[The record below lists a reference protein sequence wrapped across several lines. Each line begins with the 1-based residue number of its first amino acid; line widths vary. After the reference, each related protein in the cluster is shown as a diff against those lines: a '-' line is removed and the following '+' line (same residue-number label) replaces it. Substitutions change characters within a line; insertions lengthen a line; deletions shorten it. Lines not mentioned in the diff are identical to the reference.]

1 MTAGTGPAG
10 GGAEAAASA
19 APALATTAATATATA
34 TADGDAFPDRPYR
47 AVYDCGPAPDTTH
60 ILEVSADD
68 DGGGGYGGNGGQ
80 FSGYAACGAA
90 PDGWVWSPSG
100 MVSCKACLL
109 ADKAGGAR
117 PEEGRRP

>member
-1 MTAGTGPAG
+1 MTTGTGAAG
-10 GGAEAAASA
+10 GGADAAASA
-19 APALATTAATATATA
+19 APALATAAAAA
-34 TADGDAFPDRPYR
+34 VAADGDAFPDRPYR

-68 DGGGGYGGNGGQ
+68 DGGAGAGGQ

-117 PEEGRRP
+117 PAKGRRH

>member
-1 MTAGTGPAG
+1 MTCGGGGTGGNGSAAGTG
-10 GGAEAAASA
+10 AAAS
-19 APALATTAATATATA
+19 PALAG
-34 TADGDAFPDRPYR
+34 DGDAFPDRPYR

-68 DGGGGYGGNGGQ
+68 YDESGQ

-100 MVSCKACLL
+100 RVSCRACLR
-109 ADKAGGAR
+109 ADGAGGAPR
-117 PEEGRRP
+117 QGKKEGRA

>member
-10 GGAEAAASA
+10 GGADAAASA
-19 APALATTAATATATA
+19 APALAAV
-34 TADGDAFPDRPYR
+34 DGDAFPDRPYR

-68 DGGGGYGGNGGQ
+68 EGGCGNGGQ